1 MMYLVLKLGKC
12 RFRERTR
19 DVALMPKSKTSW
31 VWFHFSN
38 TSNDVASC
46 NYCKKQFKAGSGTKN
61 LSYHLENV
69 HRDQITSSPPST
81 KRKASTPE
89 LESPKK
95 KLQKHGSMRNNL
107 SHAPVILILM

>member
-1 MMYLVLKLGKC
+1 
-12 RFRERTR
+12 
-19 DVALMPKSKTSW
+19 MPKSKTSW

-69 HRDQITSSPPST
+69 HRDQITSSLPKPST
-81 KRKASTPE
+81 KRKASSPE

-95 KLQKHGSMRNNL
+95 KLQKTWSYW
-107 SHAPVILILM
+107 ILCSKQDLTETGKTH